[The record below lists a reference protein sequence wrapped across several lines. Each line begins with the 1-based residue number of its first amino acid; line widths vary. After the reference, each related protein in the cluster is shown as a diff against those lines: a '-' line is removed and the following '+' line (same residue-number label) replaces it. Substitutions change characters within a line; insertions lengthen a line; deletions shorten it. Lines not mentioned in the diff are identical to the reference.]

1 MKSWRVDCFTAL
13 PAHPVGPS
21 PTSISCVL
29 LPLSHVELLL
39 FSCSCCFPLS
49 ADIDMKKDIET
60 LIAEERADIILKY
73 ATVSLCFQHREQSWW
88 VMEFSIDSYLI
99 TWIQALFSIK
109 VTLIFIFVGWK
120 QHFTGLRMMW
130 ETCSK
135 SVAAS
140 SPALCYYSVGVL
152 SSHLVDL
159 VVKETNRHAETDES
173 VNSNV
178 CCGFACSAFLHV
190 WRWTHSECVCMRVC
204 VGGQEYAAKMH

>member
-1 MKSWRVDCFTAL
+1 
-13 PAHPVGPS
+13 
-21 PTSISCVL
+21 
-29 LPLSHVELLL
+29 
-39 FSCSCCFPLS
+39 
-49 ADIDMKKDIET
+49 MKKDIET

-140 SPALCYYSVGVL
+140 SPALCYYSVEFWVHTWL
-152 SSHLVDL
+152 IWWLKKPTDTQRRTKVWIQMC
-159 VVKETNRHAETDES
+159 VVGLRAVRFCMCGGGHTL
-173 VNSNV
+173 NV
-178 CCGFACSAFLHV
+178 CAC
-190 WRWTHSECVCMRVC
+190 VC